1 MFLLAYAIMTEKT
14 QALYSLVFAK
24 VIEVLRTT
32 GKEAI
37 TNIRMVSDFEF
48 TIFISMET
56 TFPGGTSRGC
66 WFHFGQVSFDFFF
79 FFAKHLF
86 CNFARPNVQKIIK
99 MLIALAIL
107 SADQALVGLRYVH

>member
-37 TNIRMVSDFEF
+37 TNIKMVSDFEF

-56 TFPGGTSRGC
+56 TFPGGTPRGC
-66 WFHFGQVSFDFFF
+66 WFHFRQVSFDFFF
-79 FFAKHLF
+79 FCKT
-86 CNFARPNVQKIIK
+86 
-99 MLIALAIL
+99 LIL
-107 SADQALVGLRYVH
+107 